1 MYFFGTFSDHKF
13 TPETQGVVDYG
24 GHFYAPQTMLDE
36 KGRRLMWGWLWEGRS
51 DKAQREAGWAGV
63 MSLPRV
69 LSHHPGG
76 SLGVA
81 PAPELKTLR
90 GRHYGLTDVLLTPSS
105 SNVLAD
111 FQGDALE
118 IFVEFEL
125 GEADAVG
132 VKVRCSQDDTEQT
145 LIVYDRASQ
154 RLEID
159 RERSSLD
166 PEVQRDRRGGPL
178 LLGSKETL
186 KLHVFLDR
194 SVVEVIGN
202 NRVCVTSRIYPTR
215 PDSLGVKVFTRTGNA
230 RLIAVDVWTMR
241 SIWPNDV

>member
-1 MYFFGTFSDHKF
+1 
-13 TPETQGVVDYG
+13 
-24 GHFYAPQTMLDE
+24 MLDD

-69 LSHHPGG
+69 LSYHLGG

-81 PAPELKTLR
+81 PAPELKMLR
-90 GRHYGLTDVLLTPSS
+90 EWHYGLRDILLTRSS
-105 SNVLAD
+105 SNVLPD
-111 FQGDALE
+111 VQGDALE
-118 IFVEFEL
+118 IFLECEL
-125 GEADAVG
+125 SEADAVG

-145 LIVYDRASQ
+145 RIVYDRASQ

-166 PEVQRDRRGGPL
+166 PEVQRDRRGGALPL
-178 LLGSKETL
+178 AGEETL

-194 SVVEVIGN
+194 SVVEVFGN
-202 NRVCVTSRIYPTR
+202 NRMCVTSRIYPTR
-215 PDSLGVKVFTRTGNA
+215 PDSLGIDVFTRTGNA
-230 RLIAVDVWTMR
+230 ELKALDVWTMR
-241 SIWPNDV
+241 SIWPSHG